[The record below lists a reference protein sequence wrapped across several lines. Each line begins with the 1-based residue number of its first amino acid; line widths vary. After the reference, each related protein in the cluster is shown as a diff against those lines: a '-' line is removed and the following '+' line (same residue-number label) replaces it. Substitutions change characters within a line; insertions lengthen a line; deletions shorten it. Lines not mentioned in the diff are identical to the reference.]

1 METRIREILIN
12 WAKFKDQVPV
22 DNSDKDPLYTQ
33 KLRLLFTGQ
42 ESLGKSTFQEWS
54 KDVVSRFETID
65 DYRDYSFTQGA
76 CLAGL
81 IVDMVEDHLC
91 IESWDDK
98 RVTSQQWAAFKAM
111 WHAIESLTPFSSKDL
126 LEVLEDSPKNDNK
139 SSHQQIIESV
149 ELIEKRY
156 LLAMKGAN
164 EGNIY
169 PLLDLCDATFTALL
183 HAKQVSTIMAKG
195 VGPRKAAQ
203 KRHEPS
209 NKTKAY
215 TISLCVEKLGG
226 SKPKNKT
233 AFAKSIHDDVVAY
246 GLTVGHE
253 WNDDWVA
260 KENIYEWVRLYFK
273 DQ

>member
-33 KLRLLFTGQ
+33 KLRSLFTGQ

-65 DYRDYSFTQGA
+65 DYRDYSFTQGE

-126 LEVLEDSPKNDNK
+126 LEVLEGSPRNDNK
-139 SSHQQIIESV
+139 PSHQQIIESV

-156 LLAMKGAN
+156 LLAMKG
-164 EGNIY
+164 
-169 PLLDLCDATFTALL
+169 LLKATFLPFLIYVTRLL
-183 HAKQVSTIMAKG
+183 RPYFM
-195 VGPRKAAQ
+195 
-203 KRHEPS
+203 PS
-209 NKTKAY
+209 KY
-215 TISLCVEKLGG
+215 
-226 SKPKNKT
+226 P
-233 AFAKSIHDDVVAY
+233 
-246 GLTVGHE
+246 
-253 WNDDWVA
+253 
-260 KENIYEWVRLYFK
+260 
-273 DQ
+273 Q